1 MDQSLLSLTHKGSIL
16 EAISEAKIQRKL
28 FVVYISGEDAESA
41 RMEETTWRDFRVSE
55 SLSKYCIFLHVLEG
69 STDATNFSK
78 IYPQGSVPCITAVG
92 YNGVKLWEN
101 EGFISAEDL
110 ALGLEKAWLSLHIQ
124 ETTASVL
131 TAALAARNSEPSG
144 SHASSTASIEQGSSS
159 RTAVNAS
166 SDEHN
171 QGSDTV
177 PFVSTEILEE
187 KRCCEDIAEKIDDD
201 KPSLKADF
209 QDDSGSLGDEKS
221 SSSAGASKGSGDPSS
236 SDLGNNS
243 DDHKSSHIEKRNY
256 VSEEAAKCSLEI
268 SEIPESNSK
277 ESNVTSSEEKPRSV
291 EDVDVDLTCKRPSSS
306 QSMDVHLNIRLPNSI
321 SLQHKFS
328 VTNSLRA
335 VKEYVNENQDS
346 NFHSYNLA
354 IPYPRKIFTDQD
366 LDRSLLELELV
377 GRQALIVVPLERGT
391 NHNRGGSLSQHQPS
405 STDDSSDGNNG
416 GYFGIVRRILSYVN
430 PLSYLGGA
438 FRSSD
443 PNLPPQNNSART
455 EGRNLRDS
463 TNQNT
468 STGSRTEGGS
478 RRTMSSPFGSNI
490 HTLKH
495 DEDDNRFSDRNSF
508 WNGNSTQY
516 GGNDD
521 ER

>member
-1 MDQSLLSLTHKGSIL
+1 
-16 EAISEAKIQRKL
+16 
-28 FVVYISGEDAESA
+28 
-41 RMEETTWRDFRVSE
+41 MEETTWRDFRVSE

-101 EGFISAEDL
+101 EGFIGAEDL

-131 TAALAARNSEPSG
+131 TAALAARKSEPSG

-159 RTAVNAS
+159 RTAANSS

-177 PFVSTEILEE
+177 PLVSSEIVEE

-201 KPSLKADF
+201 KPSLRADF
-209 QDDSGSLGDEKS
+209 QDDSGSLGDDKS
-221 SSSAGASKGSGDPSS
+221 SSSAEAAKGLGDPSS

-243 DDHKSSHIEKRNY
+243 DDCTSSHVEKGNT
-256 VSEEAAKCSLEI
+256 VSEEATKCSSEI
-268 SEIPESNSK
+268 AEIPESNSK
-277 ESNVTSSEEKPRSV
+277 ESNVTSSEEKPRSM
-291 EDVDVDLTCKRPSSS
+291 EDVDIDLTCKRPSGS
-306 QSMDVHLNIRLPNSI
+306 QSMDVHLNIRLPNGV

-328 VTNSLRA
+328 VTSTLRV
-335 VKEYVNENQDS
+335 VKEYVDENQDG
-346 NFHSYNLA
+346 NINSYNLA
-354 IPYPRKIFTDQD
+354 IPYPRKVFTDQD

-377 GRQALIVVPLERGT
+377 GRQALMVVPLERGT
-391 NHNRGGSLSQHQPS
+391 NHNRGGGSLSQHQPS

-416 GYFGIVRRILSYVN
+416 GYFGIVRRILSYMN
-430 PLSYLGGA
+430 PLSYLGGT

-443 PNLPPQNNSART
+443 PNPPQNNLART
-455 EGRNLRDS
+455 ERPNLRDS

-468 STGSRTEGGS
+468 SVGSRTEDGS
-478 RRTMSSPFGSNI
+478 RRPTSSPFSSNI
-490 HTLKH
+490 HTLKR
-495 DEDDNRFSDRNSF
+495 DEDDNRFSGRNSF

-516 GGNDD
+516 GGNGD